1 MRQSVAKQLF
11 CTSVHL
17 SRYWQTL
24 LYISVDTNK
33 CNYAE
38 KLPILETGKAFLGIG
53 LSAIEKRGPDDVIKA
68 PGTWFRVGE
77 GFRTSFLVRL
87 GFFLDHTTTTPVY
100 NCAVVSTVDFCI
112 LFFLGYCNVDSGT
125 NN

>member
-1 MRQSVAKQLF
+1 MHVCVSQSPSNFSARRSICPAIGRLF
-11 CTSVHL
+11 YIH
-17 SRYWQTL
+17 
-24 LYISVDTNK
+24 ISVDTNK
-33 CNYAE
+33 CDYAE

-87 GFFLDHTTTTPVY
+87 GPPPHLCTIVLLCLLLIFVHYFF
-100 NCAVVSTVDFCI
+100 
-112 LFFLGYCNVDSGT
+112 
-125 NN
+125 